1 MSELTET
8 IISDLHPAYMYSCK
22 VSAVTV
28 DTGVF
33 SGNVTVKTEE
43 AGL

>member
-1 MSELTET
+1 MSETNET

-28 DTGVF
+28 DAGVF
-33 SGNVTVKTEE
+33 SGNLTVKTEE